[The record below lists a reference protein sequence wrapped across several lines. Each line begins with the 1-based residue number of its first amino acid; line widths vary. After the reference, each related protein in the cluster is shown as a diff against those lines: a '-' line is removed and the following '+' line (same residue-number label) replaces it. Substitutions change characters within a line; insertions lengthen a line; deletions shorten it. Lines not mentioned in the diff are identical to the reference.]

1 MAKQIEGVYESVLA
15 CAKKEFLE
23 KGYKDASL
31 RVIAQAAGTS
41 TGSIYTRFKDKAGLF
56 DAIVGPAADQLK
68 DMFVEIQENFHSL
81 DDSTQEAEMGEYTSR
96 HQMEMLE
103 YIYDHFDEFRLLLDC
118 SDGTRFSSFVDELV
132 DIEVE
137 YTYKYMEVINC
148 ESVKS
153 GVVTEDFIH
162 IIVTAYFNGMF
173 EVVRHN
179 MSRDDA
185 RKYIRLLN
193 RYHMQGFSTSL
204 QSGDLG
210 ITVTLIIRLFPVRYR
225 RRWPYYK
232 PLG

>member
-1 MAKQIEGVYESVLA
+1 MEAVMAKQIEGVYESVLA
-15 CAKKEFLE
+15 CAKNEFLE

-56 DAIVGPAADQLK
+56 NAIVGPAADQLK

-118 SDGTRFSSFVDELV
+118 SDGTRFSGFVDELV

-193 RYHMQGFSTSL
+193 RYHMQGFSTVFNPEISE
-204 QSGDLG
+204 
-210 ITVTLIIRLFPVRYR
+210 
-225 RRWPYYK
+225 
-232 PLG
+232 

>member
-1 MAKQIEGVYESVLA
+1 MAKQIEGVYEAVLA

-185 RKYIRLLN
+185 RRYIRLLN
-193 RYHMQGFSTSL
+193 RYHMQGFSTVFNPEISE
-204 QSGDLG
+204 
-210 ITVTLIIRLFPVRYR
+210 
-225 RRWPYYK
+225 
-232 PLG
+232 

>member
-1 MAKQIEGVYESVLA
+1 MEAVMAKQIEGVYESVLA

-23 KGYKDASL
+23 NGYKDASL

-56 DAIVGPAADQLK
+56 DAIVRPAADQLK

-118 SDGTRFSSFVDELV
+118 SDGTRFSGFVDELV

-193 RYHMQGFSTSL
+193 RYHMQGFSTVFNPEISE
-204 QSGDLG
+204 
-210 ITVTLIIRLFPVRYR
+210 
-225 RRWPYYK
+225 
-232 PLG
+232 

>member
-185 RKYIRLLN
+185 KKYIRLLN
-193 RYHMQGFSTSL
+193 RYHMQGFSTVFNPEISE
-204 QSGDLG
+204 
-210 ITVTLIIRLFPVRYR
+210 
-225 RRWPYYK
+225 
-232 PLG
+232 

>member
-118 SDGTRFSSFVDELV
+118 SDGTRFSGFVDELV

-193 RYHMQGFSTSL
+193 RYHMQGFSTVFNPKISE
-204 QSGDLG
+204 
-210 ITVTLIIRLFPVRYR
+210 
-225 RRWPYYK
+225 
-232 PLG
+232 

>member
-1 MAKQIEGVYESVLA
+1 MAKQIEGVYEAVLA

-118 SDGTRFSSFVDELV
+118 SDGTRFSGFVDELV

-193 RYHMQGFSTSL
+193 RYHMQGFSTVFNPE
-204 QSGDLG
+204 
-210 ITVTLIIRLFPVRYR
+210 IPE
-225 RRWPYYK
+225 
-232 PLG
+232 

>member
-1 MAKQIEGVYESVLA
+1 MAKQIEGVYEAVLA

-56 DAIVGPAADQLK
+56 DAIVGPAADQFK

-118 SDGTRFSSFVDELV
+118 SDGTRFSGFVDELV

-193 RYHMQGFSTSL
+193 RYHMQGFSTVFNPEISE
-204 QSGDLG
+204 
-210 ITVTLIIRLFPVRYR
+210 
-225 RRWPYYK
+225 
-232 PLG
+232 

>member
-81 DDSTQEAEMGEYTSR
+81 DDSTQEAEIGEYTSR

-185 RKYIRLLN
+185 KKYIRLLN
-193 RYHMQGFSTSL
+193 RYHMQGFSTVFNPEISE
-204 QSGDLG
+204 
-210 ITVTLIIRLFPVRYR
+210 
-225 RRWPYYK
+225 
-232 PLG
+232 

>member
-179 MSRDDA
+179 MSRDNA

-193 RYHMQGFSTSL
+193 RYHMQGFSTVFNPEISE
-204 QSGDLG
+204 
-210 ITVTLIIRLFPVRYR
+210 
-225 RRWPYYK
+225 
-232 PLG
+232 